1 METIIATDNNNM
13 NGKFGRRREPELARI
28 NTFIRV
34 PEVRVVGAEGEML
47 GVMSVSEGIRL
58 AQEAGLDLVEVSPNA
73 VPPVCKILDYGKFK
87 YETQKKK
94 NEAKK
99 NQKIVQLKEIKLRP
113 NIDSHDLET
122 KKKAVTKFL
131 GAGDKVKLT
140 MRFRGREMAHID
152 IGRTILNELTEFYK
166 ESSKI
171 DLMPRMEGKQM
182 IMILAPLADK

>member
-1 METIIATDNNNM
+1 MESIITTTTNSNNSKNFR
-13 NGKFGRRREPELARI
+13 KREPELARI

-131 GAGDKVKLT
+131 TAGDKVKLT

-152 IGRTILNELTEFYK
+152 IGRAILNTLMEFYK
-166 ESSKI
+166 DTTKI
-171 DLMPRMEGKQM
+171 DLAPRMEGKQM
-182 IMILAPLADK
+182 ILILAPLAEK